1 MSDRGRGRPDVIVI
15 GAGTAGC
22 IVAQELSNAGG
33 SVTLFDEGA
42 GSAVGALSLLPLADG
57 PQVRWYSTGDGT
69 LLPRG
74 RGPGGSAL
82 INAGYFLRW
91 HQADFGGW
99 PWPIE
104 TIARAYDLVD
114 GGGAAGWLRASRVDD
129 GELSP
134 IAGAFE
140 QAAGA
145 IGLAAIAG
153 PWSDIGVNRL
163 RLNRRGVDRWT
174 AWDAVEPL
182 RDVVVHGGARVNR
195 IVRTGADWMV
205 ETDAGQHSASKIVL
219 TAGTLGTAR
228 ILLRSNLVGDS
239 ALEFIEHRE
248 QLVRYRVRTAVPT
261 ASALLHTVIHLADG
275 VELRPYNGGFASYI
289 PGLEPDAAAVGV
301 ALMRPQ
307 SRGSLTLDAR
317 GELRV
322 ELPTPTVEDRRR
334 IDAGVHTVR
343 ELLAGS
349 ELKHIVEPESVSVNE
364 PLGTSQH
371 ACGTTPLGVATT
383 DDGEL
388 GDHRGV
394 FVADAS
400 VLPTGGSAGPHA
412 TVAAV
417 AAVIGNRL
425 AG

>member
-1 MSDRGRGRPDVIVI
+1 MIVI

-22 IVAQELSNAGG
+22 IVAQELSNAGRT
-33 SVTLFDEGA
+33 VALFDEGA
-42 GSAVGALSLLPLADG
+42 GSAVGPLSRLPLTDG
-57 PQVRWYSTGDGT
+57 PQVRWYSTGDGG

-104 TIARAYDLVD
+104 TVARAYDLVD
-114 GGGAAGWLRASRVDD
+114 GGGAAGWLRASRVADD
-129 GELSP
+129 ELSP
-134 IAGAFE
+134 IAAAFE
-140 QAAGA
+140 HAATAAGLPA
-145 IGLAAIAG
+145 VAG
-153 PWSDIGVNRL
+153 PWSDVGVNRL
-163 RLNRRGVDRWT
+163 RLNRRGGDRWT
-174 AWDAVEPL
+174 AWDAIEPL
-182 RDVVVHGGARVNR
+182 RDVAVHGGARVDR
-195 IVRTGADWMV
+195 IERVGPGWAV
-205 ETDAGQHSASKIVL
+205 ATDSAIYSAPTVVL
-219 TAGTLGTAR
+219 AAGTLGTAR
-228 ILLRSNLVGDS
+228 ILLRSNLVDGPE
-239 ALEFIEHRE
+239 LEFIEHRE
-248 QLVRYRVRTAVPT
+248 QLVRYHVRGAAPPAT
-261 ASALLHTVIHLADG
+261 ALLHTVIHLADG

-289 PGLEPDAAAVGV
+289 PGVEPDAAAVGV

-307 SRGSLTLDAR
+307 SRGRLTLDPD

-322 ELPTPTVEDRRR
+322 ALPIPTADDRRR
-334 IDAGVHTVR
+334 IDAGVRTVR
-343 ELLAGS
+343 ELLAGT
-349 ELKHIVEPESVSVNE
+349 ELKGVAEPGSASADE

-371 ACGTTPLGVATT
+371 ACGTTPLGTATT

-388 GDHRGV
+388 RDHAGV
-394 FVADAS
+394 FVADGS

-412 TVAAV
+412 TIAAV